1 MPEYFLKT
9 FLFYVALCLVQ
20 TLAAIPWIA
29 ALDRRVLHG
38 LRRPKPLLI
47 VAGANL
53 VAGLVAALSLPADPD
68 YLVVTGRLYMTVLHL
83 SLAAD
88 FFVGFF
94 VLLLT
99 FWPKGGAVAL
109 SAFREGVRQ
118 PMFWLMVIPAPVVM
132 LIVAV
137 LPYFTLGEDIK
148 MVKEM
153 GYDLLTL
160 LGGVFVVI
168 AASTSISDEIE
179 GRTAVTL
186 MSKPISRRQ
195 FLIGKFVGILMA
207 GLVLTVILGWFL
219 VWMFLFKDAWEPK
232 LGQAEK
238 TPDPGWVLNISSRY
252 APQGPATDVLRGA
265 CLWVDEAGAVL
276 PGLVLVG
283 CQVMV
288 LLSIAVAL
296 ATRLHFT
303 LNFII
308 CAAFYFLGHLAPV
321 LTAVSQT
328 KFRLVQFM
336 AGVFDVV
343 MPGLEHFDMSGAV
356 VRDTP
361 LPPVEYAWYTANV
374 ALYAVTYSIIAL
386 LFGLILFEDK
396 DLA

>member
-1 MPEYFLKT
+1 MSDLFLKT
-9 FLFYVALCLVQ
+9 FLFYLLACLVQ
-20 TLAAIPWIA
+20 TLAAVPWIA
-29 ALDRRVLHG
+29 ALDYRVLAA
-38 LRRPKPLLI
+38 LRRPRPLLI
-47 VAGANL
+47 ILGTLLAVAL
-53 VAGLVAALSLPADPD
+53 VATLTLPTDPD
-68 YLVVTGRLYMTVLHL
+68 GIMLWGRVYMSVLHL
-83 SLAAD
+83 SVAAD
-88 FFVGFF
+88 FFVFF
-94 VLLLT
+94 FAALLQL
-99 FWPKGGAVAL
+99 WPKGGAVAL

-118 PMFWLMVIPAPVVM
+118 PMFWLLLLPTPILMVVI
-132 LIVAV
+132 AV
-137 LPYFTLGEDIK
+137 LPYFTLGEDMK

-186 MSKPISRRQ
+186 MSKPVSRRQ
-195 FLIGKFVGILMA
+195 FLIGKYVGILMA
-207 GLVLTVILGWFL
+207 GLVLTVLLGWFL
-219 VWMFLFKDAWEPK
+219 VWMFIFKDAWDPK
-232 LGQAEK
+232 IGVEK
-238 TPDPGWVLNISSRY
+238 APDPSWVLNASSRY
-252 APQGPATDVLRGA
+252 APKGPPFDASRGIG
-265 CLWVDEAGAVL
+265 LWIDEAGAVL

-283 CQVMV
+283 CQIMV

-361 LPPVEYAWYTANV
+361 LPAEDFAWYTANV
-374 ALYAVTYSIIAL
+374 ALYALTYSVIAL